1 MSLSPYLPYKC
12 YFLLSRIF
20 EDLGNFFIFSTLFRW
35 IGHLLG
41 LKIYREKKKPKF
53 SIGYAI
59 TEKLH
64 VKNDQSRESIMLLCD
79 FC

>member
-1 MSLSPYLPYKC
+1 M
-12 YFLLSRIF
+12 
-20 EDLGNFFIFSTLFRW
+20 
-35 IGHLLG
+35 G

-64 VKNDQSRESIMLLCD
+64 VKNDQSRESIMLLRD